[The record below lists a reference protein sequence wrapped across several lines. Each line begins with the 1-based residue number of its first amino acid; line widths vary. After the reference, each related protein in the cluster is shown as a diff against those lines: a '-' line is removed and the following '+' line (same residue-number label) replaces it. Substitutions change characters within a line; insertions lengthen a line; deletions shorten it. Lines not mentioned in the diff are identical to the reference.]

1 MRKEFTATAT
11 TVPTIADLRVAIL
24 AITRKHGARDVRV
37 FGSFVRN
44 EQTNE
49 SDVDLLVQLPER
61 ATLIDQASLIIDL
74 EKTLK
79 RKVDVI
85 TYNGLSRFLRDRILS
100 EAKPL

>member
-1 MRKEFTATAT
+1 MRKGATATAT
-11 TVPTIADLRVAIL
+11 TVPTIADLRSAIL

-44 EQTNE
+44 EQTIE

-61 ATLIDQASLIIDL
+61 ATLIDHASLIIDL
-74 EKTLK
+74 EQTLK
-79 RKVDVI
+79 RRVDVI